1 MSRLHLYIYENLN
14 GSREKWFD
22 LHSIIILRQE
32 STHKQHHPQPLRN
45 IINPHP
51 PHCVLTNPL
60 RSPSCEGPSL

>member
-1 MSRLHLYIYENLN
+1 MSRPHLYVYEGLN
-14 GSREKWFD
+14 GSREKYFD
-22 LHSIIILRQE
+22 LRCIMTLRQE
-32 STHKQHHPQPLRN
+32 STPKQHYPQPPRN